1 VIAFKFLRPGRLG
14 PFSAFRWPE
23 PGVWVHTSAEPALC
37 RRGVHACRARDL
49 PWWLAE
55 ELWEVE
61 LDGDVHAGPHKLTAI
76 SGRLDSRI
84 VAWTPERAQEFAD
97 ACAWRA
103 RDHAVRTLERASRDA
118 EAAQVARCASL
129 GDVVSETRRLADEV
143 PAARV
148 SLAMAG
154 DGAVRALGGAI
165 STSAYIAAHAARQL
179 EDTDGYASERDWQA
193 QWLMRELGL
202 RSV

>member
-1 VIAFKFLRPGRLG
+1 MIALKFLRPGRLG

-23 PGVWVHTSAEPALC
+23 PGVWVHAGAEPALC
-37 RRGVHACRARDL
+37 RRGVHGCRACDL

-61 LDGDVHAGPHKLTAI
+61 LDGEIHAGRHKLTAI
-76 SGRLDSRI
+76 SGRLCSRI
-84 VAWTPERAQEFAD
+84 VAWTPERAQDFAE

-103 RDHAVRTLERASRDA
+103 RDHAVRALERAGHDA
-118 EAAQVARCASL
+118 GAAEVAGCASL
-129 GDVVSETRRLADEV
+129 GDMISETRRLAGEV

-148 SLAMAG
+148 SLTMAG

-165 STSAYIAAHAARQL
+165 STSAYIAAHAARRM
-179 EDTDGYASERDWQA
+179 EDIDGYVAERDWQA
-193 QWLMRELGL
+193 QWLVRELGL

>member
-1 VIAFKFLRPGRLG
+1 MIAFKFLRPERLG

-23 PGVWVHTSAEPALC
+23 PGDWVHTSAQPALC
-37 RRGVHACRARDL
+37 RRGVHACRPRDL

-61 LDGDVHAGPHKLTAI
+61 LDGEVHAGRHKLTAA
-76 SGRLDSRI
+76 SGRLCARI
-84 VAWTPERAQEFAD
+84 ATWTPERAQEFAE

-103 RDHAVRTLERASRDA
+103 RDHAVHALRRAGHNA
-118 EAAQVARCASL
+118 EADQVTACPNL
-129 GDVVSETRRLADEV
+129 GDMLSETRRLAGEV

-148 SLAMAG
+148 SLTMAG

-165 STSAYIAAHAARQL
+165 STSAYIAAHAARRL
-179 EDTDGYASERDWQA
+179 DDIDGYAAERDWQA